1 LFYKNKK
8 EKSNLN
14 FRYNKFKNLINK
26 RIIMQKIEPMTLYGY
41 EKLQS
46 EVKDLKEVKRPQ
58 VVKDIEEALEHG
70 DLKENAEYH
79 AAKEMQKNIDN
90 RLAELSEILGNS
102 QIVDPSELA
111 HAKISFGSTVV
122 MTDMD
127 TDEEVTYTIV
137 GGCESNPEMGL
148 ISFGSPLAKQ
158 LLGKEEGDEVKVILP
173 GGVKEYEIDEVK
185 YQEIVFEC

>member
-1 LFYKNKK
+1 M
-8 EKSNLN
+8 
-14 FRYNKFKNLINK
+14 
-26 RIIMQKIEPMTLYGY
+26 MQKIEPMTMFGY
-41 EKLQS
+41 ERLQA

-90 RLAELSEILGNS
+90 RLAELAEILGNS
-102 QIVDPSELA
+102 QIIDPSELA
-111 HAKISFGSTVV
+111 HSKISFGSTIV

-127 TDEEVTYTIV
+127 TDEEVEYTIV
-137 GGCESNPEMGL
+137 GGCEANPEQGL

-158 LLGKEEGDEVKVILP
+158 LLGKEEGDEVRVQLP
-173 GGVKEYEIDEVK
+173 SGVKEYEIDEVK
-185 YQEIVFEC
+185 YKEIIFDCI

>member
-1 LFYKNKK
+1 
-8 EKSNLN
+8 
-14 FRYNKFKNLINK
+14 
-26 RIIMQKIEPMTLYGY
+26 MQQVEPMTLFGY
-41 EKLQS
+41 NKLQA

-79 AAKEMQKNIDN
+79 AAKEMQKIIDN
-90 RLAELSEILGNS
+90 RLAELQDILGNS

-111 HAKISFGSTVV
+111 HSKVSFGSTVL

-127 TDEEVTYTIV
+127 TDEEVKYTIV
-137 GGCESNPEMGL
+137 GGCESNPDMGL

-158 LLGKEEGDEVKVILP
+158 LLGKEEGDEVKVRLP
-173 GGVKEYEIDEVK
+173 GGEREYEIDEVL
-185 YQEIVFEC
+185 YEEIVFECN